1 MAIVANQV
9 KLGDTNTAVPGRLLG
24 RVEAY
29 QLAGASDYILD
40 TVRYGYKLVFIDNKT
55 PPSSFKEN
63 NKSALNKPSFLYEE
77 LLRLESLGCTKR
89 VNSRPHIVNPCSVV
103 YSKKRR
109 CVLDA
114 SLLLNP
120 FCVKRKTRLADLS
133 AIPLILRE
141 GDFMTVNDLDSG
153 YWEIPIHPDH
163 QKYLGLHFW
172 VWVVMPFGIV
182 NAAHIYH

>member
-1 MAIVANQV
+1 M
-9 KLGDTNTAVPGRLLG
+9 
-24 RVEAY
+24 
-29 QLAGASDYILD
+29 
-40 TVRYGYKLVFIDNKT
+40 
-55 PPSSFKEN
+55 
-63 NKSALNKPSFLYEE
+63 
-77 LLRLESLGCTKR
+77 RLESLGCTKR

-114 SLLLNP
+114 SPLLNP

-141 GDFMTVNDLDSG
+141 GDVMTVNDLDSG

-182 NAAHIYH
+182 DAAHIFTSINDPLMSHLQLGGARSNIYIDDLLSLASTYLKGLAQDKVIQEFFLLWV